1 MSKLP
6 MVWMGKKLRIYF
18 RSYKLICWLVH
29 LIANETYPDT

>member
-18 RSYKLICWLVH
+18 RSYKLLYWLVH
-29 LIANETYPDT
+29 LIANETYSDT